1 MCTCNVWCFVYW
13 LFFFLVIVVVDAIKV
28 LEKPHILKSFQ
39 EVKKAN
45 LCLRRTIRFL
55 PYLCIPNRQNNILC
69 PLCHSQNPDDWFLR
83 IWGYFS
89 RTQGVADS
97 LLFLFAHVIWLVQM
111 MITQKSSYLIF
122 QMSLIIY
129 N

>member
-1 MCTCNVWCFVYW
+1 MNETNPLFSHQCFNSYVLLIVKHILVLLKSVLQLDLNFALLFQCTCNVWCFVYW

-45 LCLRRTIRFL
+45 LCLRWTIQFL

-69 PLCHSQNPDDWFLR
+69 LLCHSQNPDD
-83 IWGYFS
+83 
-89 RTQGVADS
+89 
-97 LLFLFAHVIWLVQM
+97 
-111 MITQKSSYLIF
+111 
-122 QMSLIIY
+122 
-129 N
+129 